1 MKPIAVVA
9 LLTTFI
15 AAPAFAEYDGVADK
29 AGTIH
34 AGVKLG
40 FSNYVNSPLGYG
52 IYGGYTILGPNT
64 FKGNP
69 FFSKISIAVEGE
81 LASLGST
88 SYAFGDYRASVMGA
102 AATATYPINR
112 QFSATAKAGVS
123 RSTNTYTDR
132 TNPALDYSQ
141 AHIGLHGGIAG
152 QYHLDPHV
160 GFLAAYD
167 FYPNGYDL
175 MSVSAMYKF

>member
-1 MKPIAVVA
+1 MNKIAVVA
-9 LLTTFI
+9 LLSAFF

-34 AGVKLG
+34 AGAKLG
-40 FSNYVNSPLGYG
+40 FTNYVNSPVGYG

-64 FKGNP
+64 FKGN
-69 FFSKISIAVEGE
+69 FFSRISIAAEGE
-81 LASLGST
+81 YVSLGKT
-88 SYAFGDYRASVMGA
+88 SYTFGNYKASAMGA
-102 AATATYPINR
+102 AAAATYPINK

-123 RSTNTYTDR
+123 RTTNNFTSA
-132 TNPALDYSQ
+132 TNPLASYSNSY
-141 AHIGLHGGIAG
+141 IGLHGGIAG
-152 QYHLDPHV
+152 QFHLDQHI

-167 FYPNGYDL
+167 FYPNGHDM